1 MKSKPTVIPY
11 PPANKDEEDRWGFE
25 VYKPTG
31 IPYAFVTDWPGV
43 VPGWGVDWDRVEA
56 VARFEV
62 DEDLTKLT
70 VDDSYAALARQMK
83 FQWHNMFNKIE
94 QLWGEEK
101 ALELARTIGR
111 ETGLRGWT
119 NVQKRWGEIV
129 SPRAM
134 AWYQDIAHILY
145 GPDTHAYT
153 WFDDVKAVCS
163 RPRCAWRPPV
173 NWLSQAKYCVA
184 FDYAYIEA
192 YMEVDKR
199 LLTFMGPHLGND
211 GCQGKCV
218 HIWTYDPQEASAVSD
233 QVKAILPESIV
244 RMLKARG
251 MKF

>member
-1 MKSKPTVIPY
+1 MKSKPSAIAY
-11 PPANKDEEDRWGFE
+11 PPVNKEGEDRWGFE

-31 IPYAFVTDWPGV
+31 TPYAFVTDWPGV
-43 VPGWGVDWDRVEA
+43 VPGWGVPWDHVEQ

-62 DEDLTKLT
+62 DEDLTRMS
-70 VDDSYAALARQMK
+70 VDESYAALARQMK
-83 FQWHNMFNKIE
+83 FQWHNMFNKVE
-94 QLWGEEK
+94 KLWGVDK
-101 ALELARTIGR
+101 ALELARTIGT
-111 ETGLRGWT
+111 ETGTRGWT

-153 WFDDVKAVCS
+153 WFDDTKAVCS
-163 RPRCAWRPPV
+163 RPRCAWRPPAG
-173 NWLSQAKYCVA
+173 WESQAKYCVA

-199 LLTFMGPHLGND
+199 LLTFMGPHLGDD

-218 HIWTYDPQEASAVSD
+218 HIWTYDPEEASAVSD
-233 QVKAILPESIV
+233 RVKAMLPESIV
-244 RMLKARG
+244 KALKQRG